1 MIWVNE
7 AKKYLTDFC
16 SEDARI
22 RIENT
27 AYKDKYVCLE
37 CEVVDNSGSRNIV
50 FIVIKIG
57 ACNDPAHGMRDEVN
71 F

>member
-50 FIVIKIG
+50 FIVEF
-57 ACNDPAHGMRDEVN
+57 NDWGELKQFRSYVMN
-71 F
+71 